1 MILALSFE
9 NFLSWFV
16 QVSAV
21 ACVGAVLPKIFRIRH
36 PRSHLVYCYALLVAC
51 LGLPLLQPWVN
62 PNFNGAQAGHSV
74 FRDEMPFQQFD
85 AFWNGIA
92 VWLLLGGIFIK
103 VGFFLTGL
111 LRIHRYTTSAVPLQI
126 PKESVLSACRLIDPE
141 VVIAVSANEIGPATV
156 GWLHRTILLPASF
169 LSLEEEAQR
178 AILCHEFLHIL
189 QNDWLINV
197 CEELFGACFW
207 VHPAIWWLLSHIRLA
222 REQLI
227 DSQVVLLTGA
237 REPYLE
243 ALLTMAGGYS
253 EAGSMPAPLFFR
265 SHLARRM
272 FSLLD
277 DHPIS
282 RARLLFSYISITILL
297 GSVAWIAVMTFP
309 LTALPRTQETAA
321 AKEMAVAPFLAE
333 PQVETYGT
341 GTGVTLPNVMA
352 HVDPEFSDAAR
363 QSRIQGTVL
372 LEGIV
377 QTDGTI
383 TGVNVRRGLDRQLDR
398 NAIYAVKQWRFEP
411 GKLNGQA
418 VPVKLV
424 IEVNFSLSDSHN
436 QSDGS

>member
-1 MILALSFE
+1 MMPAFSFD

-21 ACVGAVLPKIFRIRH
+21 ASVGALLPKIFRIRH

-51 LGLPLLQPWVN
+51 VGLPLLQPWVD
-62 PNFNGAQAGHSV
+62 PNFNGLEAGRSAS
-74 FRDEMPFQQFD
+74 RIGTLFQLFD
-85 AFWNGIA
+85 ALWIGIA
-92 VWLLLGGIFIK
+92 VWVLLGGILIK
-103 VGFFLTGL
+103 AGFLITGL

-126 PKESVLSACRLIDPE
+126 PKESVLSACRLMDPE
-141 VVIAVSANEIGPATV
+141 VVIAVSANEIGPAAV

-197 CEELFGACFW
+197 FEELIEACFW
-207 VHPAIWWLLSHIRLA
+207 FHPAVWWLLSHTRLA

-227 DSQVVLLTGA
+227 DSQVVRLTGA

-243 ALLTMAGGYS
+243 ALLRVGGGYF
-253 EAGSMPAPLFFR
+253 EAETMPAPLFFR

-277 DHPIS
+277 DHPVS
-282 RARLLFSYISITILL
+282 RVRLLFSYISIAILL
-297 GSVAWIAVMTFP
+297 GLVASIAVMTFP
-309 LTALPRTQETAA
+309 LMALPRTQAA
-321 AKEMAVAPFLAE
+321 AKGITVAPFLEE
-333 PQVETYGT
+333 PQVETYGLD
-341 GTGVTLPNVMA
+341 TGVTPPNVMA

-372 LEGIV
+372 LEGTV

-398 NAIYAVKQWRFEP
+398 NAVYAVKQWRFSSEC
-411 GKLNGQA
+411 
-418 VPVKLV
+418 
-424 IEVNFSLSDSHN
+424 SLSSSARDAALN
-436 QSDGS
+436 AR

>member
-1 MILALSFE
+1 VEHERRVCLPDALGSATYNANNQLTQRGSTSFTYDLNGNLTNDGAKTYTWKARNQAPRRKPRDQSRGTRRDSATHEEAAKEIMMLAFSFD

-21 ACVGAVLPKIFRIRH
+21 ASVGALLPKIFR
-36 PRSHLVYCYALLVAC
+36 
-51 LGLPLLQPWVN
+51 
-62 PNFNGAQAGHSV
+62 
-74 FRDEMPFQQFD
+74 
-85 AFWNGIA
+85 
-92 VWLLLGGIFIK
+92 
-103 VGFFLTGL
+103 
-111 LRIHRYTTSAVPLQI
+111 TTSAVPLQI
-126 PKESVLSACRLIDPE
+126 PRESVLSACRLMDPE
-141 VVIAVSANEIGPATV
+141 VVIAVSANEIGPAAV

-197 CEELFGACFW
+197 FEELIEACFW
-207 VHPAIWWLLSHIRLA
+207 FHPAVWWLLSHTRLA

-227 DSQVVLLTGA
+227 DSQVVRLTGA

-243 ALLTMAGGYS
+243 ALLRVGGGYF
-253 EAGSMPAPLFFR
+253 EAETMPAPLFFR

-277 DHPIS
+277 DHPVS
-282 RARLLFSYISITILL
+282 RVRLLFSYISIAILL
-297 GSVAWIAVMTFP
+297 GLVASIAVMTFP
-309 LTALPRTQETAA
+309 LMALPRTQAAA
-321 AKEMAVAPFLAE
+321 AKGITVAPFLEE
-333 PQVETYGT
+333 PQVETYGLDT
-341 GTGVTLPNVMA
+341 SVTPPNVMA

-377 QTDGTI
+377 QTDGRI

-398 NAIYAVKQWRFEP
+398 NAVYAVKQWRFSSEC
-411 GKLNGQA
+411 
-418 VPVKLV
+418 
-424 IEVNFSLSDSHN
+424 SLSSSARDAALN
-436 QSDGS
+436 AR